1 MRLLERFFITVGAVI
16 PCIDKSAFLKIWEEA
31 SGVSSRVVPRT
42 TYALVN
48 IVMAHASATLPN
60 GNPIKFYRRFLEL
73 LDMQTVQNAD
83 IYTGMPLIRFEAQH
97 SLYS

>member
-1 MRLLERFFITVGAVI
+1 MRLLERFFTTVGAVI
-16 PCIDKSAFLKIWEEA
+16 PCIDKAAFPGIWKTAPEESFRA
-31 SGVSSRVVPRT
+31 IPRT
-42 TYALVN
+42 AYALVN

-60 GNPIKFYRRFLEL
+60 ENPIKFYRRSVDL

-83 IYTGMPLIRFEAQH
+83 IYTGRPLIRFQVQH